1 MKKKLPTIIITGLI
15 IIVIGFIIYAMLKPD
30 SQTSSNGR
38 TKVAADV
45 AKLSE
50 GNFQGP
56 VDAKVTLTEFGD
68 YQCPAC
74 GKFSPILKDNI
85 LPQYDGKVKFVF
97 LNYPLPIHQN
107 AVPAAQAAEAAA
119 LQGKFWE
126 MHDLLY
132 EKQDDWVKQN
142 NPQSKFESYAK
153 ELGLNIDQF
162 KQDYKSQK
170 VKDTINSQASL
181 GDAFNIPGTP
191 TFFVNGVQVD
201 TSTGQDAINKAIDKA
216 LAK

>member
-1 MKKKLPTIIITGLI
+1 MKKKLPSIIIIGLI
-15 IIVIGFIIYAMLKPD
+15 VVVVGFIIYAMLKPD
-30 SQTSSNGR
+30 SQTSNGR
-38 TKVAADV
+38 PKVAADP

-56 VDAKVTLTEFGD
+56 ADAKVTLSEFGD

-74 GKFSPILKDNI
+74 GKYYPELKNNI
-85 LPQYDGKVKFVF
+85 LPPYQGRIKFVF

-107 AVPAAQAAEAAA
+107 AVPAAQAAEAAG

-132 EKQDDWVKQN
+132 EKQDDWVKQS
-142 NPQSKFESYAK
+142 NPQAKFESYAK
-153 ELGLNIDQF
+153 GLGLNPEQF
-162 KQDYKSQK
+162 KQDYASQK
-170 VKDTINSQASL
+170 IKDLINNQAAL

-191 TFFVNGVQVD
+191 TFFVNGKQVD
-201 TSTGQDAINKAIDKA
+201 TSSGSDSIKQAIDKA
-216 LAK
+216 LAQ

>member
-1 MKKKLPTIIITGLI
+1 MKKKLPTIIIIGLI
-15 IIVIGFIIYAMLKPD
+15 AIVVGFIIYAMLKPD
-30 SQTSSNGR
+30 SQSSNNGR

-45 AKLSE
+45 AKLSV

-56 VDAKVTLTEFGD
+56 ADAKVTLTEFGD

-74 GKFSPILKDNI
+74 GKFFPILKDNI

-119 LQGKFWE
+119 LQGKFWQ

-132 EKQDDWVKQN
+132 EKQDEWVKLG

-153 ELGLNIDQF
+153 DLGLNIDQF

-216 LAK
+216 LAQ

>member
-1 MKKKLPTIIITGLI
+1 MKKKLPTIIIIGLI
-15 IIVIGFIIYAMLKPD
+15 VLVVGFIIYAMLKPD
-30 SQTSSNGR
+30 SQSSNGR
-38 TKVAADV
+38 AKVAADV
-45 AKLSE
+45 AKLSQGNSE
-50 GNFQGP
+50 GP
-56 VDAKVTLTEFGD
+56 ADAKVTLTEFGD

-74 GKFSPILKDNI
+74 AKFFPILKDTI
-85 LPQYDGKVKFVF
+85 LPQYQGKVKFVF

-132 EKQDDWVKQN
+132 QKQDEWVKLS

-153 ELGLNIDQF
+153 DLGLNVDQF

-170 VKDTINSQASL
+170 VKDTINAQASL

-216 LAK
+216 LAQ